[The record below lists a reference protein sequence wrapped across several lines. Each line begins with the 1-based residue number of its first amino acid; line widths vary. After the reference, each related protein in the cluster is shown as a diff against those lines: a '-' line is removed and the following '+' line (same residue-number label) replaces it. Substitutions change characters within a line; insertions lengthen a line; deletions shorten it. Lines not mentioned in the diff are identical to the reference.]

1 MEDKIMLLAVAFEP
15 EKNTYVVDI
24 GQGSNVAETAF
35 AMTVVIKCLLKD
47 GVIKQSSEVTD
58 LITKYLTDPQYE
70 EVKENEEA

>member
-58 LITKYLTDPQYE
+58 LITKYLTDPQYD
-70 EVKENEEA
+70 EVKDDEEA

>member
-47 GVIKQSSEVTD
+47 GVINQSSEVTD
-58 LITKYLTDPQYE
+58 LITKYLTDPQYD
-70 EVKENEEA
+70 EVKDDEEA